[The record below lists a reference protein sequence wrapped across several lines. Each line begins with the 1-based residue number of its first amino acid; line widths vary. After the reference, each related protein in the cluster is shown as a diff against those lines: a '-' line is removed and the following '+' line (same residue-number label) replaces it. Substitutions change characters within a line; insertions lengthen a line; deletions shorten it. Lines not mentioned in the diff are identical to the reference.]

1 MQIKSNNF
9 IPAAQIGINDA
20 EQAAAVRK
28 GTTGAYNN
36 RLAAVF
42 ADGKAHGEAMRRQAA
57 AAKRRT
63 LKHLPDLLEQA
74 EAKMQANGTVVLWAE
89 SAEEANQ
96 HVLDIAQR
104 HAVKR
109 VAKAKSM
116 LSEEIGLNAVLQS
129 ADIEVVET
137 DLGEYILQINGEK
150 PSHIVAPIV
159 HKSKE
164 SVRDLFIDKHAMPY
178 TDDAGEMTQFARQ
191 ILREK
196 FLSAEMG
203 ITGGNFIIA
212 ETGSVCLVTNEGNA
226 RLVTTIP
233 PVHVAVV
240 GIEKLVG
247 TVEEY
252 ATLTQMLTRSAT
264 GQTMTVYTHMLNGP
278 RRPGEKDGPEHSY
291 VILIDNGRSKI
302 YASNYAEALACIR
315 CGACLNGCPV
325 YRSTGGH
332 AYGWVYPGP
341 IGAVITPL
349 LQGLENAKQLPHAS
363 SLCGMCKEVCPVDID
378 LPRMLLDLRHDLVE
392 IGANDRVW
400 DWGIVGWKM
409 VNKSPRLFE
418 LSGRAAA
425 RGGRFAP
432 SQLPGPLGGWTM
444 YRSLPSFAPKSF
456 RQMWRERNSDE

>member
-1 MQIKSNNF
+1 
-9 IPAAQIGINDA
+9 
-20 EQAAAVRK
+20 
-28 GTTGAYNN
+28 
-36 RLAAVF
+36 
-42 ADGKAHGEAMRRQAA
+42 
-57 AAKRRT
+57 
-63 LKHLPDLLEQA
+63 
-74 EAKMQANGTVVLWAE
+74 
-89 SAEEANQ
+89 
-96 HVLDIAQR
+96 
-104 HAVKR
+104 
-109 VAKAKSM
+109 
-116 LSEEIGLNAVLQS
+116 
-129 ADIEVVET
+129 
-137 DLGEYILQINGEK
+137 
-150 PSHIVAPIV
+150 
-159 HKSKE
+159 
-164 SVRDLFIDKHAMPY
+164 
-178 TDDAGEMTQFARQ
+178 
-191 ILREK
+191 
-196 FLSAEMG
+196 MG

-278 RRPGEKDGPEHSY
+278 RRTGETDGPEHSY

-302 YASNYAEALACIR
+302 YASDYAEALACIR

-378 LPRMLLDLRHDLVE
+378 LPRMLLDLRHELVE
-392 IGANDRVW
+392 IGATDRIW
-400 DWGIVGWKM
+400 DWGIAGWKT

-418 LSGRAAA
+418 LSGKAAA
-425 RGGRFAP
+425 TGGRFAP
-432 SQLPGPLGGWTM
+432 SKLPGPLGGWTT
-444 YRSLPSFAPKSF
+444 YRTLPSFAKKSF
-456 RQMWRERNSDE
+456 RQMWRERQDNE